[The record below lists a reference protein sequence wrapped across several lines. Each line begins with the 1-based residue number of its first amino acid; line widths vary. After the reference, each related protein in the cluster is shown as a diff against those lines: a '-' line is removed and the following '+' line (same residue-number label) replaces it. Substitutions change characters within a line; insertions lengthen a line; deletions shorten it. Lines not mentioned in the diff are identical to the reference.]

1 MTKIVI
7 GIVITVFAI
16 TGLVTFSFGGKE
28 INKEAGDPKLKYK
41 ISRKWELP
49 KILNEISGMVW
60 IGDGK
65 IACIQDEDG
74 EIFIF
79 DLKIAKIEDR
89 ISFGG
94 SGDYEGLSIHNDNA
108 YVLRSDGVIFEVLKY
123 RSATPETVKYASG
136 FESDVNFEGICL
148 DKANN
153 RMLLIMKEEY
163 QDRNMR
169 DIYGFDL
176 KTKQTTSIPVHRIRL
191 DDDFFKNEERSLK
204 PSEIEWNPNTGE
216 YYILDAKAPKLV
228 VFDESF
234 KPKIMYR
241 FKEKQFSQPEGIS
254 FSDTGELYISNEAGK
269 EAANILQVKLN

>member
-94 SGDYEGLSIHNDNA
+94 SGDYEGLSIHNGNA
-108 YVLRSDGVIFEVLKY
+108 YVLRSDGAVFEVLKY
-123 RSATPETVKYASG
+123 RSTNPETVEHASN
-136 FESDVNFEGICL
+136 FESEVNFEGICL
-148 DKANN
+148 DKENN
-153 RMLLIMKEEY
+153 RMLLIMKEEFK
-163 QDRNMR
+163 DKITRN
-169 DIYGFDL
+169 IYGFDL
-176 KTKQTTSIPVHRIRL
+176 KTKKITSTPVHQIRL
-191 DDDFFKNEERSLK
+191 DDDFFKNEKPSLK
-204 PSEIEWNPNTGE
+204 PSEIEWNPKTGE
-216 YYILDAKAPKLV
+216 YYVLDAKAPKLV
-228 VFDESF
+228 IFDKGF
-234 KPKIMYR
+234 KPKTMYR
-241 FKEKQFSQPEGIS
+241 FKEKQFSQPEGIG
-254 FSDTGELYISNEAGK
+254 FSSTGELYISNEAGK
-269 EAANILQVKLN
+269 EAANILQVELN